1 MWYLTKVKV
10 IYLHPL
16 SCSSA
21 IIIINKQIV
30 TIDGESTQENWLFM
44 WRIDHQSITRRQLGV
59 IRGGMSV
66 LCCANNTTRHLHN
79 NPPSHNEF
87 LMKRLIKLTS
97 QLNFFLGR
105 RRSPTDQQTSAE
117 ETVEIIME
125 IAFINK
131 VTAEN
136 PFKATQTRDRWN
148 RYPDWV
154 EAKTGTLPRCFSQF
168 IYLKKAHFSR
178 NFP

>member
-1 MWYLTKVKV
+1 
-10 IYLHPL
+10 
-16 SCSSA
+16 
-21 IIIINKQIV
+21 
-30 TIDGESTQENWLFM
+30 
-44 WRIDHQSITRRQLGV
+44 
-59 IRGGMSV
+59 MSV
-66 LCCANNTTRHLHN
+66 LGCANNTTRHLHN

-97 QLNFFLGR
+97 QLNFFLGG

-136 PFKATQTRDRWN
+136 PFKATTQTRNRWN
-148 RYPDWV
+148 RYPPPSRRQKQELSHD
-154 EAKTGTLPRCFSQF
+154 AFPSLFIKKTHSSWNRTFPQHSTQEEIDEREE
-168 IYLKKAHFSR
+168 IKR
-178 NFP
+178 NIITSEC